1 VERYNGESEN
11 PEALFRKT
19 KHRSRPVSVKR
30 KEVEGRGE
38 GGGEAK
44 KEYLR
49 ELRDHNHQE
58 N

>member
-1 VERYNGESEN
+1 VERYNVESEN

-38 GGGEAK
+38 GDAK